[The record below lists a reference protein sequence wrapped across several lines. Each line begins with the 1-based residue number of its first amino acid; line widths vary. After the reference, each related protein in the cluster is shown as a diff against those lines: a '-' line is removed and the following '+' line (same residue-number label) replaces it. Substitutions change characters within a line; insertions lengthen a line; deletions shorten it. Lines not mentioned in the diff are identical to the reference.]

1 MRHSE
6 GRRIAR
12 YGTQVMAG
20 YSFISEHATGPR
32 VLFQP
37 DGTSGV
43 ITLDMSLWTIEEEV
57 EKQRVQLRSR
67 EEVRDIYTKAKP
79 PFVVHMASD
88 IARHGDWDKEN
99 LRYVDGEKSHPCG
112 YNCSVGVP

>member
-1 MRHSE
+1 MRRSVLLGRFVRHSE

-37 DGTSGV
+37 DRTSGV
-43 ITLDMSLWTIEEEV
+43 ITLDMSLWTIEPEGSPCVKIFDHKVDV
-57 EKQRVQLRSR
+57 E
-67 EEVRDIYTKAKP
+67 
-79 PFVVHMASD
+79 
-88 IARHGDWDKEN
+88 RHGAWDKEN
-99 LRYVDGEKSHPCG
+99 LRYADGEKSHPCG